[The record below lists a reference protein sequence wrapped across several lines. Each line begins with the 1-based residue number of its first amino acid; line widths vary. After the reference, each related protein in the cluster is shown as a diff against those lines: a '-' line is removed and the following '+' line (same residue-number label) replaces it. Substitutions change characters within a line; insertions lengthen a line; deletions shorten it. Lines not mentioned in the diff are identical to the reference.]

1 MRRKDTF
8 FLSLFI
14 VSFLISAVVMAG
26 DYLSRNLEKNLGGP
40 PPQYAVENTEPAK
53 QSSERLEIEEGIPS
67 DGINTTEDASSKVT
81 AESVEDATEESV
93 STQESSEQPERGPL
107 EFETVE
113 RDYFDDALFV
123 GDSRTVGIMEYG
135 GLENATFFADSG
147 MSVYGLAFKK
157 INIPDTGKVTFEEL
171 LEQKKFGKI
180 YLKIGL
186 NEQGYRFDATEQ
198 KYKDTVAK
206 IREMQEN
213 AIIYLCANMH
223 VTEEQSEKDNIYNNT
238 KVNQMNAMIAG
249 LADGE
254 TIFYIDV
261 NELFDDET
269 GSLSSQYSSDAFHV
283 LGKYYVEWVD
293 WLCSK
298 AIIIN
303 YPLAYFFR

>member
-1 MRRKDTF
+1 MRRKETF

-26 DYLSRNLEKNLGGP
+26 DYLSKNLEKNMDSYL
-40 PPQYAVENTEPAK
+40 PQFIVENTEPVE
-53 QSSERLEIEEGIPS
+53 SGSERLEAEEDIAS
-67 DGINTTEDASSKVT
+67 DRLNNTEDTTSEDT
-81 AESVEDATEESV
+81 IERVEDATEESV
-93 STQESSEQPERGPL
+93 SSQESSEQPERGPL

-135 GLENATFFADSG
+135 GLENAAFFADSG
-147 MSVYGLAFKK
+147 MSVYGLEFKK
-157 INIPDTGKVTFEEL
+157 ISMPDMGRVTFEQL

-180 YLKIGL
+180 YVMLGL
-186 NEQGYRFDATEQ
+186 NELGYRFDATEQ

-206 IREMQEN
+206 IRELQED
-213 AIIYLCANMH
+213 AIIFLCANMH
-223 VTEEQSEKDNIYNNT
+223 VTEEQSNKDVIYNNT
-238 KVNQMNAMIAG
+238 KVNQMNAMISG

-254 TIFYIDV
+254 TIFSIDV

-269 GSLSSQYSSDAFHV
+269 GSLSAQYSSDAFHV

-293 WLCSK
+293 WLCTK
-298 AIIIN
+298 AII
-303 YPLAYFFR
+303 PLE

>member
-1 MRRKDTF
+1 MRRKEMF
-8 FLSLFI
+8 FVSLFT

-26 DYLSRNLEKNLGGP
+26 DYLSRNLEKNLGSP
-40 PPQYAVENTEPAK
+40 PPQYVVENTEPAE
-53 QSSERLEIEEGIPS
+53 QSFERLEAEEDIPS
-67 DGINTTEDASSKVT
+67 
-81 AESVEDATEESV
+81 ESLDIVEDESTES
-93 STQESSEQPERGPL
+93 QESSEEAQRQPL
-107 EFETVE
+107 EFVTVE

-147 MSVYGLAFKK
+147 MSVYGLEFKK
-157 INIPDTGKVTFEEL
+157 ISMPDMGKVTFEQL

-180 YLKIGL
+180 YLMLGL
-186 NEQGYRFDATEQ
+186 NELGYRFDATEQ

-206 IREMQEN
+206 IRELQED

-223 VTEEQSEKDNIYNNT
+223 VTEEQSGKDEIYNNT
-238 KVNQMNAMIAG
+238 KVNQMNTMISG

-254 TIFYIDV
+254 TMFYIDV

-269 GSLSSQYSSDAFHV
+269 GSLSNKYSSDAFHV

-293 WLCSK
+293 WLCTK
-298 AIIIN
+298 GI
-303 YPLAYFFR
+303 

>member
-26 DYLSRNLEKNLGGP
+26 DYLSKNLEKNMDSYL
-40 PPQYAVENTEPAK
+40 PQFIVENTEPVE
-53 QSSERLEIEEGIPS
+53 QSSERLEVEENIG
-67 DGINTTEDASSKVT
+67 
-81 AESVEDATEESV
+81 TEELL
-93 STQESSEQPERGPL
+93 EQPERGPL

-113 RDYFDDALFV
+113 KDYFDDALFV

-135 GLENATFFADSG
+135 GLENAVFFADSG
-147 MSVYGLAFKK
+147 MSVYGLEFKK
-157 INIPDTGKVTFEEL
+157 ISMPDMGRVTFEQL

-180 YLKIGL
+180 YVMLGL
-186 NEQGYRFDATEQ
+186 NELGYRFDATEQ

-206 IREMQEN
+206 IRELQED

-223 VTEEQSEKDNIYNNT
+223 VTEEQSNKDVIYNNT
-238 KVNQMNAMIAG
+238 KVNQMNAMISG

-269 GSLSSQYSSDAFHV
+269 GSLSAQYSSDAFHV

-293 WLCSK
+293 WLCTK
-298 AIIIN
+298 AII
-303 YPLAYFFR
+303 PLE

>member
-1 MRRKDTF
+1 MRRKEIF
-8 FLSLFI
+8 FVSLFI
-14 VSFLISAVVMAG
+14 VSFLVSAVVMAG
-26 DYLSRNLEKNLGGP
+26 DYLSKNLEKNLGSYL
-40 PPQYAVENTEPAK
+40 PQYTVEPTEPVEP
-53 QSSERLEIEEGIPS
+53 SSQRLEAEEGITS
-67 DGINTTEDASSKVT
+67 EIINTTEDATSEVT
-81 AESVEDATEESV
+81 AESAKEATEESV

-147 MSVYGLAFKK
+147 MSVYGLPFKK
-157 INIPDTGKVTFEEL
+157 ITIPDTGKVTFEEL

-180 YLKIGL
+180 YLMLGL
-186 NEQGYRFDATEQ
+186 NELGYRFDATQQ
-198 KYKDTVAK
+198 KYKETVTK
-206 IREMQEN
+206 IRELQED

-223 VTEEQSEKDNIYNNT
+223 VTEEQSGKDEIYNNT

-261 NELFDDET
+261 NELFDDEA
-269 GSLSSQYSSDAFHV
+269 GSLSSEYSSDAFHV
-283 LGKYYVEWVD
+283 FGKHYVEWVD
-293 WLCSK
+293 WLCTK
-298 AIIIN
+298 GVL
-303 YPLAYFFR
+303 YE